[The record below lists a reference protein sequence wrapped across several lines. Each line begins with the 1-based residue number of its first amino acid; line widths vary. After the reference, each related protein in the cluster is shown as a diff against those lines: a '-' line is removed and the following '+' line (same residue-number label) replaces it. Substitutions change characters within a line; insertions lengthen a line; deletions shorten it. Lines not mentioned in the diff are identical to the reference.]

1 MNTPESV
8 TELLQAWGH
17 GDQDAGRR
25 LVPLVYK
32 DLRRRAASFLRRES
46 PGHILQPTAL
56 VHETYLRMVDQKV
69 DWRNRSQFF
78 GVASQMMRRIL
89 VDHARRRQAAKRH
102 GMHVALDEALRLPQR
117 HVDLV
122 RLDDALTELAA
133 LDARQARIVELRFFG
148 GLTFEEV
155 ADMVDVSPATV
166 KRHWAAARAWLFAR
180 LEES

>member
-89 VDHARRRQAAKRH
+89 VDHARGRHAAKRH
-102 GMHVALDEALRLPQR
+102 GMHVALDEGLRLPQR
-117 HVDLV
+117 HIDLV

-155 ADMVDVSPATV
+155 AEMLGVSTATV
-166 KRHWAAARAWLFAR
+166 KRDWAAARAWLFAR